1 MADVD
6 DAAKD
11 EDGTGAVFVAPL
23 PSVLLPTLTTFSPVA
38 RLRLML
44 LVDAAVTM
52 GRFVGGISIW
62 FYAPL
67 TAVLLGRSDCYP
79 AQVLPVRWRRHYVRT
94 TVEVPVFASLSVVD
108 GGRQQHVVKMRKLQ
122 IFEFI

>member
-1 MADVD
+1 MNSSFNIWLLLVALGRVVADMD

-11 EDGTGAVFVAPL
+11 EDGTDTGFVAPL

-62 FYAPL
+62 FML
-67 TAVLLGRSDCYP
+67 
-79 AQVLPVRWRRHYVRT
+79 H
-94 TVEVPVFASLSVVD
+94 
-108 GGRQQHVVKMRKLQ
+108 
-122 IFEFI
+122 